1 MYNLKIGRF
10 AVGPS
15 VLRSSPD
22 LIILYQ
28 TDPDLSTPFQK
39 KIKKVFSKK
48 GLTFTGSSDILISS
62 KEWRLRKMTYKVREL
77 ASGRF
82 GVYGIAFNGNEIL
95 LKTFKTQKGA
105 DNWIKRN
112 A

>member
-1 MYNLKIGRF
+1 
-10 AVGPS
+10 
-15 VLRSSPD
+15 
-22 LIILYQ
+22 
-28 TDPDLSTPFQK
+28 
-39 KIKKVFSKK
+39 
-48 GLTFTGSSDILISS
+48 
-62 KEWRLRKMTYKVREL
+62 MTYKVREL

-105 DNWIKRN
+105 DNWIRRQ